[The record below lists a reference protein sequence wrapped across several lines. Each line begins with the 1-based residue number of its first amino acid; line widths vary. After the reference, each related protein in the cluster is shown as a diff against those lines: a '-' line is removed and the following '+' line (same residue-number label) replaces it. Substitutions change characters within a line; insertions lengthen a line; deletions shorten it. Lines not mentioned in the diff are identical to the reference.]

1 MAFKINGELSP
12 PPHTGQPTIFVA
24 WAARALHIAADS
36 KRNAMIRPILATA
49 ICALFACQP
58 AAAASVVKTYSYFTI
73 GGTTV
78 EEIEKEL
85 KRRGPQVKS
94 TGLRHPGA
102 TRMEFTSRVG
112 YGERGGRCGVVEATV
127 TVKANMILPRWNRR
141 KAASSETRL
150 IWDTLAADIKR
161 HEESHVVIAK
171 NHARELE
178 EALKTVQR
186 QRDCRVA
193 QEKVKEVTAR
203 ILAQHD
209 REQDRFDMI
218 EGKNFESRLMRLLQY
233 RIERIES
240 GRLAYP

>member
-1 MAFKINGELSP
+1 MPMN
-12 PPHTGQPTIFVA
+12 
-24 WAARALHIAADS
+24 
-36 KRNAMIRPILATA
+36 RPIFALAA
-49 ICALFACQP
+49 IAILAACLP
-58 AAAASVVKTYSYFTI
+58 AQAASVVKTYSYFTI

-78 EEIEKEL
+78 SEIEKEL
-85 KRRGPQVKS
+85 KRRGPHVKS

-112 YGERGGRCGVVEATV
+112 YRESGGRCGVVDAAV

-141 KAASSETRL
+141 KAAESDTRL
-150 IWDTLAADIKR
+150 IWDTLSADIKR

-186 QRDCRVA
+186 QRDCTQA

-203 ILAQHD
+203 VLARHD
-209 REQDRFDMI
+209 SEQDRFDRI

-240 GRLAYP
+240 GELAYP

>member
-1 MAFKINGELSP
+1 MAAKINGELSR
-12 PPHTGQPTIFVA
+12 HRASGRPTIFVA
-24 WAARALHIAADS
+24 CAAGPSHIAANS
-36 KRNAMIRPILATA
+36 KRNMMIRLMLAAA
-49 ICALFACQP
+49 IGALLACQP
-58 AAAASVVKTYSYFTI
+58 AVAASVVKSYSYFTS

-78 EEIEKEL
+78 DEIEKEL
-85 KRRGPQVKS
+85 KRRGPQVKT

-112 YGERGGRCGVVEATV
+112 YAESGGRCSVVEATV
-127 TVKANMILPRWNRR
+127 TVKANMILPRWKRR

-161 HEESHVVIAK
+161 HEESHIVIAK

-186 QRDCRVA
+186 QRGCARA

>member
-1 MAFKINGELSP
+1 MRREFHCPGGAQ
-12 PPHTGQPTIFVA
+12 PPHCRETPEG
-24 WAARALHIAADS
+24 
-36 KRNAMIRPILATA
+36 NAMTKPILAA
-49 ICALFACQP
+49 MMLAFAACG
-58 AAAASVVKTYSYFTI
+58 AADAASLVKTYSYFTV

-78 EEIEKEL
+78 DEIEKEL

-94 TGLRHPGA
+94 SGLRHPGA
-102 TRMEFTSRVG
+102 TRMEFTSKVG
-112 YGERGGRCGVVEATV
+112 YAERGGRCSVVSAG
-127 TVKANMILPRWNRR
+127 
-141 KAASSETRL
+141 
-150 IWDTLAADIKR
+150 DTLAADIKR

-178 EALKTVQR
+178 EALKLVPR
-186 QRDCRVA
+186 QRDCA
-193 QEKVKEVTAR
+193 KTQEKVKEVTAR

-233 RIERIES
+233 RIERIEA

>member
-1 MAFKINGELSP
+1 MRREFHCPGGAQ
-12 PPHTGQPTIFVA
+12 PPHCRETPEG
-24 WAARALHIAADS
+24 
-36 KRNAMIRPILATA
+36 NAMTKPILAA
-49 ICALFACQP
+49 MMLAFAACG
-58 AAAASVVKTYSYFTI
+58 AADAASLVKTYSYFTV

-78 EEIEKEL
+78 DEIEKEL

-94 TGLRHPGA
+94 SGLRHPGA
-102 TRMEFTSRVG
+102 TRMGFTSKVG
-112 YGERGGRCGVVEATV
+112 YAERGGRCSVVSAAV
-127 TVKANMILPRWNRR
+127 TVKADMILPRWNRR

-178 EALKTVQR
+178 EALKLVPR
-186 QRDCRVA
+186 QRDCA
-193 QEKVKEVTAR
+193 KTQEKVKEVTAR

-233 RIERIES
+233 RIERIEA

>member
-1 MAFKINGELSP
+1 MPK
-12 PPHTGQPTIFVA
+12 
-24 WAARALHIAADS
+24 
-36 KRNAMIRPILATA
+36 PILAA
-49 ICALFACQP
+49 VMLALFACLP
-58 AAAASVVKTYSYFTI
+58 AGAASLVKTYSYFTI

-78 EEIEKEL
+78 DEIEKEL

-102 TRMEFTSRVG
+102 TRMTFTSKVG
-112 YGERGGRCGVVEATV
+112 YAERNGRCGVVSAAV
-127 TVKANMILPRWNRR
+127 TVKADMILPRWKRR
-141 KAASSETRL
+141 KAASPDTRL
-150 IWDTLAADIKR
+150 IWDTLSSDIKR

-178 EALKTVQR
+178 EALKMVPR
-186 QRDCRVA
+186 QRDCAKA

>member
-1 MAFKINGELSP
+1 MRRL
-12 PPHTGQPTIFVA
+12 
-24 WAARALHIAADS
+24 
-36 KRNAMIRPILATA
+36 ILAA
-49 ICALFACQP
+49 GIALLAGP
-58 AAAASVVKTYSYFTI
+58 AAHAASVAKTYSYFTV

-112 YGERGGRCGVVEATV
+112 YGEKGGRCSIVSASV

-141 KAASSETRL
+141 SAAAPDTRL
-150 IWDTLAADIKR
+150 IWDTLSADIKR

-178 EALKTVQR
+178 EALKAIPR
-186 QRDCRVA
+186 QRDCAAA
-193 QEKVKEVTAR
+193 QERAKEVTAR
-203 ILAQHD
+203 ILARHD
-209 REQDRFDMI
+209 EAQDRFDRI
-218 EGKNFESRLMRLLQY
+218 EGKTFESRLLRLLQY
-233 RIERIES
+233 RIERIEA
-240 GRLAYP
+240 GQLAYP

>member
-1 MAFKINGELSP
+1 MTK
-12 PPHTGQPTIFVA
+12 
-24 WAARALHIAADS
+24 
-36 KRNAMIRPILATA
+36 PILAA
-49 ICALFACQP
+49 MILALAVCG
-58 AAAASVVKTYSYFTI
+58 AADAASLVKTYSYFTV

-78 EEIEKEL
+78 DEIEKEL

-102 TRMEFTSRVG
+102 TRMEFTSKVG
-112 YGERGGRCGVVEATV
+112 YSEQGGRCAVVSAAV
-127 TVKANMILPRWNRR
+127 TVRADMVLPRWKRR

-178 EALKTVQR
+178 EALKMVPR
-186 QRDCRVA
+186 QRDCAAA
-193 QEKVKEVTAR
+193 QAKVKEVTAR

-209 REQDRFDMI
+209 GEQDRFDMI